1 MGTSG
6 RPEIREP
13 EVQGRDGKGA
23 AQQPEVQGSDVQG
36 SDVQGSDVQ
45 RSVQRARHA
54 ASQARQAADVRA
66 QRDRLRE
73 TRAREMFARPVRD
86 YAHRNAGR
94 PVRVLR
100 AGFGASLDELGLSQL
115 RDRGYEITVVT
126 VDQASPG
133 APALAPAPVPAGDIR
148 IGDLRAVP
156 ILPRSFDIVHCALL
170 LDRIRHVELVLD
182 RLIAALRPGGFL
194 MLRIRDRDCA
204 IGLLDRRLPRPAR
217 RLLRTRL
224 DVGEAPA
231 AGRPGSRPL
240 VPAVYERACSDHGI
254 QVYARMR
261 GLVITQRETVRT
273 WPDGPDRLARTVTA
287 TCRLI
292 GRLTHGRLTDAHD
305 EVLYVIR
312 KPEDHFARVV

>member
-1 MGTSG
+1 
-6 RPEIREP
+6 
-13 EVQGRDGKGA
+13 
-23 AQQPEVQGSDVQG
+23 
-36 SDVQGSDVQ
+36 VQ

-54 ASQARQAADVRA
+54 ASQARRAADARA

-73 TRAREMFARPVRD
+73 TLAREMFARPVRD

-133 APALAPAPVPAGDIR
+133 APAPAPAPALAPAGDIR
-148 IGDLRAVP
+148 IGDLRAAP

-170 LDRIRHVELVLD
+170 LDRIRYVELVLD
-182 RLIAALRPGGFL
+182 RLIAALRPGGYL

-204 IGLLDRRLPRPAR
+204 IALLDRRLPRPAR
-217 RLLRTRL
+217 RLLQTRL

-231 AGRPGSRPL
+231 ASRPGPRPL
-240 VPAVYERACSDHGI
+240 FPAVYEQACSDHGI
-254 QVYARMR
+254 QEYARIR
-261 GLVITQRETVRT
+261 GLVITQRETART

-292 GRLTHGRLTDAHD
+292 ARLTRGRLTDAHD

>member
-1 MGTSG
+1 
-6 RPEIREP
+6 
-13 EVQGRDGKGA
+13 
-23 AQQPEVQGSDVQG
+23 
-36 SDVQGSDVQ
+36 VQ

-54 ASQARQAADVRA
+54 ASQARQAADARA

-100 AGFGASLDELGLSQL
+100 AGLGASLDELGLSQL

-126 VDQASPG
+126 VDQAGPG
-133 APALAPAPVPAGDIR
+133 APAPGPAGDIR
-148 IGDLRAVP
+148 TGDLRTVP

-182 RLIAALRPGGFL
+182 RFVAALRPGGFL

-217 RLLRTRL
+217 RRLRTRL
-224 DVGEAPA
+224 DGGEAPD
-231 AGRPGSRPL
+231 AGRPGPRPL
-240 VPAVYERACSDHGI
+240 YPAVYEQACSDHGI
-254 QVYARMR
+254 QEYARMR
-261 GLVITQRETVRT
+261 GLVITQRETART
-273 WPDGPDRLARTVTA
+273 WPDGPGRLARTVTA

-292 GRLTHGRLTDAHD
+292 ARLTRGRLTDAHD